1 MNLTES
7 DYLLGLSRVTGLGPV
22 KIKKFLEILGSAEEF
37 WKIDEADLQEL
48 KLPKE
53 LAKSF
58 LHLRSSLDL
67 VLERKKLNESGIQ
80 ILGMTV
86 EGYPPLLREIYD
98 PPVVLYVRGE
108 LDPDSAKIGVVGTRI
123 MTVYGRQVTAALAGE
138 LAMSGLTI
146 VSGLARGVDALAHRT
161 ALEVGGKTVAV
172 LGSGLDNVYPAE
184 NRGLAEKIVASGGAV
199 VSEYPPETAATV
211 GTFPARN
218 RIIAGLSEGVLVT
231 EAGEDSGSLITANA
245 AADQG
250 RTVFG
255 VPGSIFS
262 RQSAGTNE
270 LLKIGAKV
278 VTGSRDILEE
288 LSIEYKS
295 VEMVEVKPDNE
306 MEAAILGKVS
316 GEPVHF
322 DELVRNTGIS
332 SGELGAA
339 LTVMVISGKLID
351 LGGYYAKRN

>member
-67 VLERKKLNESGIQ
+67 ILERKKLNESGIQ

-108 LDPDSAKIGVVGTRI
+108 LDPNSAKIGVVGTRI
-123 MTVYGRQVTAALAGE
+123 MTVDGRQVTAALAGE

-250 RTVFG
+250 RTGFWVARADFFRPRG
-255 VPGSIFS
+255 GS
-262 RQSAGTNE
+262 NE
-270 LLKIGAKV
+270 L
-278 VTGSRDILEE
+278 
-288 LSIEYKS
+288 
-295 VEMVEVKPDNE
+295 
-306 MEAAILGKVS
+306 
-316 GEPVHF
+316 
-322 DELVRNTGIS
+322 
-332 SGELGAA
+332 
-339 LTVMVISGKLID
+339 
-351 LGGYYAKRN
+351 